1 MELTTG
7 TLPPLPV
14 PPVSVTTEDGVRCE
28 HTRMRRALL
37 TGRGQPYVQAR
48 MRRNLGDVRTDAIG
62 DADLSANPFDATCGE
77 AAALF
82 EVIPRIHQAD
92 AASQLAMTEW
102 TTRAQL
108 YPLMASVQKQVLGM
122 REVLV
127 RVEASFNAA
136 GSPQVA
142 YVPVTLD
149 MVVPRADPKN
159 PSKPIEIR
167 EFVERPDP
175 SNPSRTIWTQDVWSI
190 DGKPAHHVLDAYGVA
205 ELSHHYGLPRGGLVG
220 DAYPYIRRDGR
231 AVLPYALYHAAI
243 TGQLLDPYYRREL
256 IDGVLNVGVLWTFFT
271 HCLRRASWPQ
281 RWITGGFL
289 AGEHRAADGVQRVI
303 ADPSTILQILQD
315 PHFEGQVSAGQ
326 WGSASD
332 PKAVA
337 EAISIYEQRFTGYVE
352 LGAEFWRRSSDPR
365 SGLALSLDRTGR
377 LEAQRKYGPIFAPV
391 DAEVLEIT
399 AVGIN
404 RLLRAPLVAEDG
416 WRVEHLALPPS
427 IEQRKADR
435 EGVHSDLDKGLITKA
450 EARALLRGEDL
461 AVAETKLPSS
471 PETPM
476 VGIVEAVRGIVEA
489 VALGKMPRD
498 AGAAQ
503 IARAYVIEIGEAEQ
517 LLGSAG
523 NGFVPSTS
531 TP

>member
-1 MELTTG
+1 MELSTG
-7 TLPPLPV
+7 LLPPLPV
-14 PPVSVTTEDGVRCE
+14 PPISVTTEDGVRCE

-48 MRRNLGDVRTDAIG
+48 MRRSLGDVRTLAIG

-82 EVIPRIHQAD
+82 EVMPRIHQAD
-92 AASQLAMTEW
+92 ASSQRAMTEW

-108 YPLMASVQKQVLGM
+108 YPMMARVQKDVLGM
-122 REVLV
+122 REELV
-127 RVEASFNAA
+127 RCDVSMVA
-136 GSPQVA
+136 GKPEVA

-149 MVVPRADPKN
+149 MATLRGDPRN
-159 PSKPIEIR
+159 PSRPIEVR
-167 EFVERPDP
+167 EYVERPHPADP
-175 SNPSRTIWTQDVWSI
+175 SQKIWTQDVWTI
-190 DGKPAHHVLDAYGVA
+190 DGAPSHQVLDAHGAVD
-205 ELSHHYGLPRGGLVG
+205 LSAFYGLPKGGLVG

-256 IDGVLNVGVLWTFFT
+256 IDGVLNVAVLWTFFT
-271 HCLRRASWPQ
+271 HCIRRASWPQ

-289 AGEHRAADGVQRVI
+289 AGEHAASDGVQRII
-303 ADPSTILQILQD
+303 ADPSTILEILQD
-315 PHFEGQVSAGQ
+315 PAFEGQVSAGQ

-337 EAISIYEQRFTGYVE
+337 EAVSIYEQRFTGYVE
-352 LGAEFWRRSSDPR
+352 LGSEFWRRSSDPR

-377 LEAQRKYGPIFAPV
+377 IEAQRKYGPIFAPV
-391 DAEVLEIT
+391 DAELLSIT

-427 IEQRKADR
+427 VEQRRADR
-435 EGVHSDLDKGLITKA
+435 DELLALLKEGLVSKV
-450 EARALLRGEDL
+450 EVRAALRGEDPD
-461 AVAETKLPSS
+461 VA
-471 PETPM
+471 
-476 VGIVEAVRGIVEA
+476 RQ
-489 VALGKMPRD
+489 AL
-498 AGAAQ
+498 AQ
-503 IARAYVIEIGEAEQ
+503 IEAERRQ
-517 LLGSAG
+517 APAALPPDPE
-523 NGFVPSTS
+523 N
-531 TP
+531 